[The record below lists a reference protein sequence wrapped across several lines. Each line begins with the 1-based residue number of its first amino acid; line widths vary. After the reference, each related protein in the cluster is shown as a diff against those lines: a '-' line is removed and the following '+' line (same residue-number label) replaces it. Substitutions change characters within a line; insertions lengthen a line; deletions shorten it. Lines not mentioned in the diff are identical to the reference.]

1 MKDASLA
8 KDILLN
14 SKKLQNL
21 RLAKIYVNSDKS
33 YHNRKEDQRLR
44 KKKFDLSQL
53 HPEHEIKTEKGKLYH
68 NGTVVNTFDLNN
80 QFFH

>member
-1 MKDASLA
+1 MKNASLA

-14 SKKLQNL
+14 SKKLKNL
-21 RLAKIYVNSDKS
+21 RSAKLYVNSDKP
-33 YHNRKEDQRLR
+33 YRKEDQRLR

-53 HPEHEIKTEKGKLYH
+53 HPEHDIKIEKGKLYP
-68 NGTVVNTFDLNN
+68 NGIVVDTFNLNN